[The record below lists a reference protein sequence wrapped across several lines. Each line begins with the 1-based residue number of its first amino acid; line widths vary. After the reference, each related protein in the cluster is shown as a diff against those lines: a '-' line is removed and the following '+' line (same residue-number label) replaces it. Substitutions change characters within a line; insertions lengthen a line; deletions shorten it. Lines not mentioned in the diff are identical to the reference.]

1 LTIIEDVCGRWGG
14 DDGIDREIWTFGET
28 DPSATE
34 KGLARKD
41 AITAG
46 FSQSPINPDP
56 GNARCYLKRVLT
68 KYIR

>member
-1 LTIIEDVCGRWGG
+1 MGG
-14 DDGIDREIWTFGET
+14 DDGVVGEMWTFGET
-28 DPSATE
+28 DPSAIE

-41 AITAG
+41 AITTG
-46 FSQSPINPDP
+46 CSQSPINLAP